1 MPAASSTRLA
11 GEHLHGFLRSLDEAG
26 MAVSAPKK
34 ADFLLSVV
42 ASPPG
47 DVEALYWR
55 ARVTMVSSATDFSA
69 FDSLFDAWFR
79 GGRLLIEERSDAP
92 ADEEGNSAAPP
103 SGEGGRLDALDVRAG
118 SGLHASP
125 LDLTRRSS
133 FPPTS
138 EADRERLREV
148 GSKLE
153 SALPEI
159 AGRRCRRTS
168 SGPWLHLEEV
178 LRAATRTGGEIV
190 ELAWLRRPARTRRVL
205 LLIDVSGSLREHS
218 PDLLRFAHRVVR
230 VAERAEAFTFGT
242 RLTRV
247 TRALDTRDV
256 DSALAALSETV
267 LDADGGTRIGV
278 ALEQFL
284 ANPRYLAL
292 ARGALIIVLSDGLER
307 GEPSL
312 MARATERLSR
322 LGHRLVWW
330 SPLACDPAYRPVTRG
345 MQAVMGNIDRLAGAR
360 DLSSLLAEVGRLPET
375 SARPRRMA
383 ARGWATECPPAQA
396 IGS

>member
-1 MPAASSTRLA
+1 M
-11 GEHLHGFLRSLDEAG
+11 
-26 MAVSAPKK
+26 
-34 ADFLLSVV
+34 
-42 ASPPG
+42 
-47 DVEALYWR
+47 
-55 ARVTMVSSATDFSA
+55 
-69 FDSLFDAWFR
+69 
-79 GGRLLIEERSDAP
+79 
-92 ADEEGNSAAPP
+92 
-103 SGEGGRLDALDVRAG
+103 
-118 SGLHASP
+118 
-125 LDLTRRSS
+125 
-133 FPPTS
+133 
-138 EADRERLREV
+138 
-148 GSKLE
+148 
-153 SALPEI
+153 
-159 AGRRCRRTS
+159 
-168 SGPWLHLEEV
+168 LHLEEV
-178 LRAATRTGGEIV
+178 LRAANRTGGEIV

-230 VAERAEAFTFGT
+230 VAERAEAFTFAT

-292 ARGALIIVLSDGLER
+292 ARGALILVLSDGLER

-312 MARATERLSR
+312 MAQSTERLSR

-383 ARGWATECPPAQA
+383 ARAWATDRPQAQA